1 MPPPAA
7 DHLSERSRAHF
18 QRVCDLLTR
27 AGVPFKVNSNLVRGF
42 DYYTE
47 TLWEVTAGGL
57 GSQNA
62 LGGGGRYDNLIEQL
76 GGRRTPGVGFGSG
89 LERLLIALD
98 AQGAQL
104 PAPAQPLLYLISQ
117 SDAAREANFDLVRDL
132 RQAGYPCEMDPS
144 GRSMKAQFKQA
155 DSEKATL
162 CLITGDTE
170 LAEQKV
176 TIKHLATGEQTTVER
191 AGLIAHLQG
200 ILSSR

>member
-1 MPPPAA
+1 MC
-7 DHLSERSRAHF
+7 E
-18 QRVCDLLTR
+18 LLTR
-27 AGVPFKVNSNLVRGF
+27 AGVPFKVNPNLVRGF

-62 LGGGGRYDNLIEQL
+62 LGGGGRYDNLVEQL
-76 GGRRTPGVGFGSG
+76 GGRTTPGVGFGSG

-98 AQGAQL
+98 AQGVQL
-104 PAPAQPLLYLISQ
+104 ATPTQPLLYLISQ
-117 SDAAREANFDLVRDL
+117 SDAAREANFDLIRNL

-155 DSEKATL
+155 DREKATL

-170 LAEQKV
+170 LAERKV
-176 TIKHLATGEQTTVER
+176 TIKHLETGEQTTVER
-191 AGLIAHLQG
+191 ADLLTELQR
-200 ILSSR
+200 ILPSR